1 MDCVSPFASAFD
13 KFKGKKSIDEFIQ
26 IQRFFI
32 SPKQKEESIQYIP
45 LFLMLQAIVQHE
57 DALSHLLAENSI
69 PGSGSDKSILSFR
82 DGTARKENQL
92 FNSEPNALQICLY
105 HDDFNIVNPLGNK
118 TQKYKISAFY
128 FVIGNFANKYKSR
141 LKDIHLCILSP
152 ATFVNKNG
160 SEKILR
166 PLLDD
171 LLKRKTEG
179 IKISFE
185 VVDHKLCGSL
195 SMVSAGNL
203 AAHALGGFFCN
214 FSTVQS
220 FCRFCNCRKNQ
231 INENLLIENFILRTK
246 EGYKN
251 NLQSIELDPNYSS
264 LYGIKSDSCLY
275 SLNFFHVTAGLS
287 PDLAHDLFEGFGV
300 DLVTNVI
307 VHLVK
312 AQYFNLEDLNDI
324 HIPPLTKPVS
334 PKF

>member
-1 MDCVSPFASAFD
+1 M
-13 KFKGKKSIDEFIQ
+13 
-26 IQRFFI
+26 
-32 SPKQKEESIQYIP
+32 
-45 LFLMLQAIVQHE
+45 
-57 DALSHLLAENSI
+57 
-69 PGSGSDKSILSFR
+69 SFR
-82 DGTARKENQL
+82 DGTACKENQL

-152 ATFVNKNG
+152 ATFVNKYG
-160 SEKILR
+160 YEKILR

-171 LLKRKTEG
+171 LLKLETEG

-185 VVDHKLCGSL
+185 GVDHKFCGSL
-195 SMVSAGNL
+195 SMVIADNL
-203 AAHALGGFFCN
+203 AAHALGRFFCN
-214 FSTVQS
+214 FSTVQR

-231 INENLLIENFILRTK
+231 INENLPIENFILRTK
-246 EGYKN
+246 EGYEN

-264 LYGIKSDSCLY
+264 LYGIKSDSCLH
-275 SLNFFHVTAGLS
+275 SLNFFHVTVGLP

-312 AQYFNLEDLNDI
+312 AQYFNLEELNDI
-324 HIPPLTKPVS
+324 IQTFSYSTIDKTNKLKILKVTSLNSFKV
-334 PKF
+334 